1 MKNFLISTK
10 KERKAQEENLW
21 PWQYS
26 KWLLTTKKNWPQG
39 LPRQKENGCPGTA
52 FDALRYLKTK
62 DTL

>member
-1 MKNFLISTK
+1 M
-10 KERKAQEENLW
+10 EQEEKQW
-21 PWQYS
+21 SWQYS

-39 LPRQKENGCPGTA
+39 LPPQKENGCPGTA